1 MMLIGKNRASL
12 NLSFLIIVF
21 IGLLYSKAL
30 ISIGMI
36 LIGLIGLI
44 IPNYKT
50 TLFKLKQHPLLIAW
64 MLIFVVHLL
73 AVSILLTQ

>member
-1 MMLIGKNRASL
+1 MMLIRKNRASL

-36 LIGLIGLI
+36 LIGLLGLI

-50 TLFKLKQHPLLIAW
+50 TFLN
-64 MLIFVVHLL
+64 
-73 AVSILLTQ
+73 

>member
-1 MMLIGKNRASL
+1 MLIRKNRASL

-50 TLFKLKQHPLLIAW
+50 TLFKLKKHPLLIAW
-64 MLIFVVHLL
+64 MLIFVINLFAFL
-73 AVSILLTQ
+73 PILI